1 MDVPIYA
8 MDMMEGIIV
17 GTRNES
23 LLVEVEGSE
32 YESKWPSSNSDSKQ
46 NSKQNSKQDSK
57 QEDVIHLNAGGI
69 QQLLD
74 KGIVNIPCLLT
85 KDSDNYTIRAVSFQN
100 RADGN
105 KNWVGVDTAILKDVV
120 EYFLK
125 NQVLLGSLTSSYD
138 SLHAEVV
145 RDAKLGNLDMDFRVG
160 NNYIKVKAP
169 ESELVLDNGTITV
182 RPVFA
187 YTEDEFKEQTEKI
200 CEQLKEYDSTA
211 IAAVYQTGEMNIFK
225 AAQYVVPWN
234 ESIVGVLDKAYRNSL
249 EICEIS
255 MRIDE
260 AGICLLWSRNIADK
274 I

>member
-8 MDMMEGIIV
+8 MDMLEGIIV
-17 GTRNES
+17 GTRNER

-46 NSKQNSKQDSK
+46 DSK
-57 QEDVIHLNAGGI
+57 QEDVIPLNAGGI
-69 QQLLD
+69 RQLLD

-85 KDSDNYTIRAVSFQN
+85 KDSNNCTIRAVSFQN
-100 RADGN
+100 GADGK
-105 KNWVGVDTAILKDVV
+105 KNWVGVDTALSKDVV
-120 EYFLK
+120 KYFLK
-125 NQVLLGSLTSSYD
+125 NKVLLGTLTSSYD
-138 SLHAEVV
+138 SLYGEVV

-160 NNYIKVKAP
+160 NNYIEVKAP
-169 ESELVLDNGTITV
+169 ESELVLDHGTITV

-187 YTEDEFKEQTEKI
+187 YTEGEFKEQTEKI
-200 CEQLKEYDSTA
+200 CEQLKEYDSAA

-225 AAQYVVPWN
+225 APQYVVPWN

-255 MRIDE
+255 MRINE
-260 AGICLLWSRNIADK
+260 EGICLLWSRNIADK
-274 I
+274 V